1 ARRSAP
7 LTRTTASRS
16 DGVGRRGNR
25 GMGKRVAPGRSLRPS
40 GPGRRK
46 ADPVD
51 ARERLA
57 LAEEMRIERG
67 SIVLVG
73 LDPTH
78 GHEQRGT
85 RPCVIVSDS
94 DVSAD
99 QRFPLVAVVPISTR
113 AGEGALYPPL
123 SAGTSGLRKSS
134 FALVEDRKSTRLNS
148 SH

>member
-1 ARRSAP
+1 
-7 LTRTTASRS
+7 
-16 DGVGRRGNR
+16 
-25 GMGKRVAPGRSLRPS
+25 M
-40 GPGRRK
+40 
-46 ADPVD
+46 D

-134 FALVEDRKSTRLNS
+134 FALVDQIRSVDKRRIERVFGQLPPSEIAAIDEGLVLFLGLA
-148 SH
+148 